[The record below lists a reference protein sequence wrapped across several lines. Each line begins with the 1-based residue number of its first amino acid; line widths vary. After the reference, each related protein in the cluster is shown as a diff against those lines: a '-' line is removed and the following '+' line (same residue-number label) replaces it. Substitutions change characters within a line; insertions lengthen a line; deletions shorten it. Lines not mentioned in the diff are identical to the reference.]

1 MTGATYFDF
10 EALHRLLHPTTPED
24 DPVIDPDEHHDD
36 PDNDNPY
43 AAQDAARGRPFDYTI
58 DDPDRDRCDV

>member
-24 DPVIDPDEHHDD
+24 DPVIDPDIYHDD
-36 PDNDNPY
+36 PDRD
-43 AAQDAARGRPFDYTI
+43 RPFDYTL